1 MGLTSNFYSSMPVGK
16 SMLRRENKNIGT
28 ISTHHS
34 CLKKAHMSVMGNWLC
49 SNTLLLFV
57 LKVCPRIVLK
67 YIIITGLNKLI
78 KKLDRRHET
87 HMVKKK
93 TPSFRQ
99 YRRVVSSPSKAKP
112 KKNSPA
118 WAINTEDSEQSGPS
132 TSTPNSS
139 LLSSPL
145 SCTDSSDTE

>member
-1 MGLTSNFYSSMPVGK
+1 
-16 SMLRRENKNIGT
+16 
-28 ISTHHS
+28 
-34 CLKKAHMSVMGNWLC
+34 MGNWLC
-49 SNTLLLFV
+49 TNTLLLFV

-67 YIIITGLNKLI
+67 YIIIHFITGLNKLI
-78 KKLDRRHET
+78 TKLVRRHEK

-118 WAINTEDSEQSGPS
+118 WEINTEDSQQSEPS
-132 TSTPNSS
+132 THHLCYHHHCRVLTAVTLNDFFVKF
-139 LLSSPL
+139 LSDIL
-145 SCTDSSDTE
+145 SNILSVHARIYGVNARALIKRLGF

>member
-1 MGLTSNFYSSMPVGK
+1 MVASFC
-16 SMLRRENKNIGT
+16 IQ
-28 ISTHHS
+28 
-34 CLKKAHMSVMGNWLC
+34 
-49 SNTLLLFV
+49 LLY
-57 LKVCPRIVLK
+57 RIQETFEALK
-67 YIIITGLNKLI
+67 YIIIHFTTGLNKLI
-78 KKLDRRHET
+78 KNLDRRHEK

-118 WAINTEDSEQSGPS
+118 WAINTEDPEQSGPS

-145 SCTDSSDTE
+145 SCTDSSDTV